1 MQCNLLL
8 HKYGRPNV
16 YCIGDAFQSKGAFK
30 DAIKTVV
37 DEYMATQWQAEA
49 SSRSSL

>member
-8 HKYGRPNV
+8 HKYGRPN
-16 YCIGDAFQSKGAFK
+16 GDAFQSKGAFK